1 MVSCGERF
9 KYPVHKFKHEKTH
22 HTGCKNMSQT
32 QINQTQINTPSQ
44 SKEGFSAIVE
54 KAKEVVRKAK
64 IVDFYNANS
73 SPLWELTSASS
84 IEVPEE
90 YVAEDEV
97 LEYVVARAIEEGVDP
112 NEIYAIIYATQECVH
127 PLDELGFIIMFNET
141 GEIIYSATLE

>member
-1 MVSCGERF
+1 M
-9 KYPVHKFKHEKTH
+9 
-22 HTGCKNMSQT
+22 Q
-32 QINQTQINTPSQ
+32 NQTLNQKINTPSQ
-44 SKEGFSAIVE
+44 QEGFSAKIVE
-54 KAKEVVRKAK
+54 KAKEVVRKAI

-90 YVAEDEV
+90 VDDV
-97 LEYVVARAIEEGVDP
+97 VVFVVAKAIEEGVDP

-141 GEIIYSATLE
+141 GEIIYSATLK